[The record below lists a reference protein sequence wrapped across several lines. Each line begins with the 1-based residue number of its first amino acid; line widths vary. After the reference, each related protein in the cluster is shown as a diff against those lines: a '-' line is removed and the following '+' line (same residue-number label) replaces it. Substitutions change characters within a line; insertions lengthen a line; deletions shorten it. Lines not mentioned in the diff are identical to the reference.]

1 MQGLIYKNLCLLV
14 PSHLTLFTPTMIL
27 ESHKVLSYR
36 WEPEVQRSM
45 VLPKVMQR
53 GTHACLSPKLWS
65 FCIIFG

>member
-27 ESHKVLSYR
+27 ESHKHLIGR
-36 WEPEVQRSM
+36 EPEIQRSM

-53 GTHACLSPKLWS
+53 GTHACLSPELWS
-65 FCIIFG
+65 FCTIFG